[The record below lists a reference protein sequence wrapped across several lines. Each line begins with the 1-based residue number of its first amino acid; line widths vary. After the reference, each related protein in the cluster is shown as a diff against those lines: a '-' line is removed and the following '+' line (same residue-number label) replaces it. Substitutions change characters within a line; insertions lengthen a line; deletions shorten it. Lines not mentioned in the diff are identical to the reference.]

1 MTRIRFSL
9 RDQRGFT
16 LAELLVV
23 TAVIG
28 IVMSGIFV
36 IHREG
41 QEAYLLGSN
50 RVESQQNARVA
61 LDLMTREL
69 RSAKSITTISTSSPD
84 LTFVD
89 QNDHT
94 IRYLLSSGTLS
105 RTDNGTSTALIGGVQ
120 SLTFT
125 YYDKSSALYTGTDA
139 SQVWV
144 VKIGVVTKTE
154 ETVSTYAPGN
164 QRAAMECTVTLRN
177 NLS

>member
-1 MTRIRFSL
+1 MIRIRLSVSN
-9 RDQRGFT
+9 QRGFT

-28 IVMSGIFV
+28 IVMAGIFV
-36 IHREG
+36 IQREG

-61 LDLMTREL
+61 LDMMTREL
-69 RSAKSITTISTSSPD
+69 RSAKSITTVSSSPD

-89 QNDHT
+89 QYDHT
-94 IRYLLSSGTLS
+94 IRYQLAGTTLS
-105 RTDNGTSTALIGGVQ
+105 RVDNGTSTSLIGGVQ

-125 YYDKSSALYTGTDA
+125 YYDKSTVLYTGTDA
-139 SQVWV
+139 TKVWV
-144 VKIGVVTKTE
+144 VKVSVVAKTE
-154 ETVSTYAPGN
+154 EPVSAHSPGN
-164 QRAAMECTVTLRN
+164 QEATMESTVTLRN